1 MAAQQH
7 LPGPGADRARGGST
21 RLTPTDEEAVVAAAL
36 DAVAVDPDAAVTA
49 PEPAAAGPAEAEPVG
64 PGGLL
69 SGALPR
75 WLVLLVGA
83 AAATIAVAG
92 VREIAWLVAP
102 VMLALVV
109 VVALMPVQRWLLRHG
124 VPRAA
129 AATVLLLLVW
139 GVLLGLGS
147 LLVVAIAQFAVLLPD
162 YAPQFAVLL
171 DNAVERL
178 DEAGLSST
186 QIQELVDR
194 FDYGQLVGLATDL
207 LTRVTD
213 TATTL
218 VLLLSAMVFLAI
230 ESGGFGRRLALVAE
244 DRPHLP
250 IALGLFARGTRS
262 YLLVSTVFGAIVAV
276 GDTIA
281 LAILDVPLPVLWG
294 LLSFITNYVPNI
306 GFVLG
311 VIPPALL
318 ALLDGGWTE
327 FWVVIV
333 VYSLLNFVVQTLIQ
347 PRFVGDS
354 VGLSM
359 TVTFLALLFWGW
371 VLGALGALLAIP
383 LTLLVKALLVDVDP
397 RGHWLDALLRE
408 EPRAPR
414 TSRARQRAH
423 ARRAALASVRAMHP
437 HWPARRGSAAADTPP
452 DLQEHPADTRA
463 AGNVGPQEDVD
474 PQSGAVPGSTP

>member
-1 MAAQQH
+1 MATRHQ
-7 LPGPGADRARGGST
+7 LPGPGAEPAHGGST
-21 RLTPTDEEAVVAAAL
+21 RVTPADEEALVAAVL
-36 DAVAVDPDAAVTA
+36 DSGDLTAADLAAGGLVARGLAAGGLA
-49 PEPAAAGPAEAEPVG
+49 AGGPAAADPDGGPPDGGAVGSSAADPGTAGGAPAEAPAAT
-64 PGGLL
+64 GG
-69 SGALPR
+69 LPR

-124 VPRAA
+124 VPRWLAS
-129 AATVLLLLVW
+129 TVLLLLVW
-139 GVLLGLGS
+139 GVLLGLAT

-162 YAPQFAVLL
+162 YAPQFQLLL
-171 DNAVERL
+171 DDTVRRL

-194 FDYGQLVGLATDL
+194 FDYGQLVGLATGL
-207 LTRVTD
+207 LARVTD
-213 TATTL
+213 TASTL

-230 ESGGFGRRLALVAE
+230 ESAGFGRRLALVAE
-244 DRPHLP
+244 ERPHLP

-318 ALLDGGWTE
+318 GLLDGGWPE
-327 FWVVIV
+327 FWVIIG
-333 VYSLLNFVVQTLIQ
+333 VYALLNFVVQTLVQ

-414 TSRARQRAH
+414 TSRARQRAQ
-423 ARRAALASVRAMHP
+423 ARRAALASVRTLHP
-437 HWPARRGSAAADTPP
+437 HWPGRRGSP
-452 DLQEHPADTRA
+452 D
-463 AGNVGPQEDVD
+463 
-474 PQSGAVPGSTP
+474 